1 MYTIVQTVQGAVLSA
16 FLETVLQLL
25 TILAAEGYS
34 LCWALLFSGPQ
45 ASHIPTTSHLF
56 CKTCSFSPKFAC
68 SETHDL
74 PQQEISVL
82 LPSHKP
88 HTTGQGREE
97 SSFSQKGLNSCLFA
111 WGFPQ
116 SAQKQ
121 SCSTGSA
128 LNLHPWG
135 FPLPAH
141 RWRLPKP
148 SASLMQKAPL
158 VPSLLLPEASMWI
171 WQSRKLA
178 AFLPESPFCQSL

>member
-1 MYTIVQTVQGAVLSA
+1 MAHRHPTHPLHHIFSAKLVLS
-16 FLETVLQLL
+16 LP
-25 TILAAEGYS
+25 S
-34 LCWALLFSGPQ
+34 LHALRHMIFPSKQ
-45 ASHIPTTSHLF
+45 
-56 CKTCSFSPKFAC
+56 
-68 SETHDL
+68 
-74 PQQEISVL
+74 SVF

-121 SCSTGSA
+121 SCSPGST
-128 LNLHPWG
+128 LNLCPQG

-158 VPSLLLPEASMWI
+158 VPSLLLPEASMWT
-171 WQSRKLA
+171 WQSKKLA